1 MSDRLQKARAAAES
15 VRFSR
20 DVAPQDE
27 LANLRAEFY
36 NVEAMRARNASLHNG
51 IAVSE
56 AVTPIIAAAFQL
68 AWQNLQVPEGTV
80 EGYAY
85 SDREIQASCIQ
96 ASRERCLVQISSET
110 CNILS
115 KEEIAFVVG
124 HEIGHFLLA
133 HTRQPL
139 QNPTPAYLEKRRSQ
153 EISADRIG
161 RIACGSLESALKAMM
176 MMATGLRRDQLR
188 FDAVSHAGQIR
199 EIDPDCD
206 LGVDSSTH
214 PPVLIRSRALIRFET
229 SFSSRK
235 DKCLA
240 RIDRQ
245 IEEELDHYID
255 RRTRMREK
263 SVRRDL
269 DMWETLKRAV
279 GDNVFDR
286 EEQRDFERKFGEDVL
301 QKSRNL
307 LKNMSPKDFESFVD
321 QKITE
326 TKAELARLLGGA

>member
-1 MSDRLQKARAAAES
+1 
-15 VRFSR
+15 
-20 DVAPQDE
+20 
-27 LANLRAEFY
+27 
-36 NVEAMRARNASLHNG
+36 
-51 IAVSE
+51 
-56 AVTPIIAAAFQL
+56 
-68 AWQNLQVPEGTV
+68 
-80 EGYAY
+80 
-85 SDREIQASCIQ
+85 
-96 ASRERCLVQISSET
+96 VQISSET
-110 CNILS
+110 CNVLS

-161 RIACGSLESALKAMM
+161 RIACGSLEHALKAM

-206 LGVDSSTH
+206 LGADSSTH

-235 DKCLA
+235 DKRLA

-245 IEEELDHYID
+245 IGEELDHYID

-263 SVRRDL
+263 SVRRDW
-269 DMWETLKRAV
+269 DMWETLKRAA

-326 TKAELARLLGGA
+326 TKAELAGLLGGA